1 MSRTALLPLLFVAIL
16 ALLSQAQAQ
25 TLPTN
30 STIPAKPEC
39 APLAVLYKEWVTPC
53 TSKKLPANDADP
65 AWKPCICLNGFF
77 PLATATEQCE
87 KKGTGQV
94 PQITAT
100 SLDNL
105 CAGYKGY
112 VAADKQTANATLA
125 PALTSA
131 TALGQAAQ
139 PTPTAPAGI
148 GKGDAHAGAVSNTAS
163 FIASLV
169 AVVLATAVAL

>member
-1 MSRTALLPLLFVAIL
+1 MTCNCSPDLHAYTTNPLSTLLI
-16 ALLSQAQAQ
+16 
-25 TLPTN
+25 
-30 STIPAKPEC
+30 
-39 APLAVLYKEWVTPC
+39 
-53 TSKKLPANDADP
+53 
-65 AWKPCICLNGFF
+65 GFF

-94 PQITAT
+94 SQITAT

-139 PTPTAPAGI
+139 PSPTAPAGN
-148 GKGDAHAGAVSNTAS
+148 GNGGDAHAGAMSNTAS